1 MLGPVILAASRSDR
15 MRRLVSAAPVTK
27 PVVDRFIPGETVD
40 QIVPIIRDLTDQGL
54 ELTMDVVGEDITTPA
69 QAEAARDAYLELI
82 DRLKPLDLGTRAE
95 MSVKLSM
102 FGQALTSP
110 TTALNGG
117 SSGPASAFHGGHEL
131 ALENVRPV
139 VEAAAEIGTTVTL
152 DAEDHTTLDSM
163 FAIHDELRKDF
174 PQTGCVI
181 QAYLF
186 RTEADARRLAEN
198 GSRVRLVKGAYK
210 EPAEVAYQQR
220 HEIDKAYVRI
230 LRTLMEGEGYPM
242 IGSHDPRLIS
252 IAQELA
258 RTAGRK
264 LDEYEFQMLYGI
276 RGDEHLRLAAE
287 GHRMR
292 VYTAYGTDW
301 YGYFMRRLAEKPA
314 NLRFFARSMVSKG

>member
-1 MLGPVILAASRSDR
+1 VLGPVILAASRSDR
-15 MRRLVSAAPVTK
+15 MRRLISAAPVTK
-27 PVVDRFIPGETVD
+27 QVVDRFIPGETVD
-40 QIVPIIRDLTDQGL
+40 EIVPIIQELTARGL
-54 ELTMDVVGEDITTPA
+54 ELTMDVVGEDITTPE
-69 QAEAARDAYLELI
+69 QAEAARDAYLALI
-82 DRLKPLDLGTRAE
+82 ERLRTLELGTRAE

-102 FGQALTSP
+102 FGQAL
-110 TTALNGG
+110 A
-117 SSGPASAFHGGHEL
+117 GGHEL
-131 ALENVRPV
+131 ALANVRPV
-139 VEAAAEIGTTVTL
+139 VEAAAAIGTTVTL

-163 FAIHDELRKDF
+163 FAIHEELRGDF

-186 RTEADARRLAEN
+186 RTEADARRLAAA

-210 EPAEVAYQQR
+210 EPAEVAYQQK
-220 HEIDKAYVRI
+220 HEIDKSYVRV
-230 LRTLMEGEGYPM
+230 LRTLMEGAGYPM

-258 RTAGRK
+258 RRAGRK

-276 RGDEHLRLAAE
+276 RSDEHLRLAAE

>member
-15 MRRLVSAAPVTK
+15 MRRMVSAAPVTK
-27 PVVDRFIPGETVD
+27 SVVDRFIPGETVD
-40 QIVPIIRDLTDQGL
+40 EVVPVIEDLTGKGL
-54 ELTMDVVGEDITTPA
+54 DVTMDVVGEDITTA
-69 QAEAARDAYLELI
+69 EQAEAARDAYLELVE
-82 DRLKPLDLGTRAE
+82 RLGDLGLGTRAE

-102 FGQALTSP
+102 FGQALP
-110 TTALNGG
+110 
-117 SSGPASAFHGGHEL
+117 HGHML
-131 ALENVRPV
+131 ALANVRPV
-139 VEAAAEIGTTVTL
+139 VEAAAAIGTTVTL

-181 QAYLF
+181 QAYLY
-186 RTEADARRLAEN
+186 RTEEDARRLAAS

-210 EPAEVAYQQR
+210 EPAAVAYQR
-220 HEIDKAYVRI
+220 KHEIDKAYVRV
-230 LRTLMEGEGYPM
+230 LKVLMEGSGYPM

-258 RTAGRK
+258 HRAARK
-264 LDEYEFQMLYGI
+264 PDEYEFQMLYGI
-276 RGDEHLRLAAE
+276 RSDEHLRLAAD

-314 NLRFFARSMVSKG
+314 NLRFFARSMITKG

>member
-1 MLGPVILAASRSDR
+1 MLGPVILAASRSDK
-15 MRRLVSAAPVTK
+15 MRRLVSAAPGTK
-27 PVVDRFIPGETVD
+27 QVVARFIAGESVGD
-40 QIVPIIRDLTDQGL
+40 VVPIVQELSDRGL
-54 ELTMDVVGEDITTPA
+54 EVTLDVVGEDITTVE
-69 QAEAARDAYLELI
+69 QSYAARDAYLELI
-82 DRLKPLDLGTRAE
+82 GRLKELGLGARAE

-102 FGQALTSP
+102 FGQSLE
-110 TTALNGG
+110 
-117 SSGPASAFHGGHEL
+117 GGHEL
-131 ALENVRPV
+131 ALANVRPV

-163 FAIHDELRKDF
+163 FAIHDELRKKF

-186 RTEADARRLAEN
+186 RTEDDARRLADN
-198 GSRVRLVKGAYK
+198 GSRVRIVKGAYK
-210 EPAEVAYQQR
+210 EPASVAIQDKP
-220 HEIDKAYVRI
+220 EIDKAYVRI
-230 LRTLMEGEGYPM
+230 MKILMDGEGYPM

-252 IAQELA
+252 IGQELA
-258 RTAGRK
+258 RRAGRK

-276 RGDEHLRLAAE
+276 RSEEQNRLAAE

-314 NLRFFARSMVSKG
+314 NLLFFVRSILTKG

>member
-1 MLGPVILAASRSDR
+1 MLGPVILAASRSDQ
-15 MRRLVSAAPVTK
+15 MRRLISAAPVTK
-27 PVVDRFIPGETVD
+27 QVVDRFIPGETVD
-40 QIVPIIRDLTDQGL
+40 EIVPIVQDLTAKGL
-54 ELTMDVVGEDITTPA
+54 ELTMDVVGEDITTPE
-69 QAEAARDAYLELI
+69 QAAAARDAYLTLV
-82 DRLKPLDLGTRAE
+82 DRLRELELGTRAE
-95 MSVKLSM
+95 MSIKLSM
-102 FGQALTSP
+102 FGQALP
-110 TTALNGG
+110 
-117 SSGPASAFHGGHEL
+117 GGHEL
-131 ALENVRPV
+131 ALANVRPV
-139 VEAAAEIGTTVTL
+139 VEAAAAIGTTVTL

-163 FAIHDELRKDF
+163 FAIHEGLRKDF

-186 RTEADARRLAEN
+186 RTESDARRLAEA

-210 EPAEVAYQQR
+210 EPAEVAYQQK
-220 HEIDKAYVRI
+220 HEIDKAYVRT
-230 LRTLMEGEGYPM
+230 LRILMEGEGYPM

-252 IAQELA
+252 IGQELA
-258 RTAGRK
+258 RRAGRK

-314 NLRFFARSMVSKG
+314 NLRFFARSMLTRG

>member
-27 PVVDRFIPGETVD
+27 SVVDRFIPGETVD
-40 QIVPIIRDLTDQGL
+40 EVVPVIEDLTGKGL
-54 ELTMDVVGEDITTPA
+54 DVTMDVVGEDITTRE
-69 QAEAARDAYLELI
+69 QAEAARDAYLELV
-82 DRLKPLDLGTRAE
+82 DRLGDLGLGARTE

-102 FGQALTSP
+102 FGQALP
-110 TTALNGG
+110 GG
-117 SSGPASAFHGGHEL
+117 REL
-131 ALENVRPV
+131 ALANVRPV
-139 VEAAAEIGTTVTL
+139 VEAAAAIGTTVTL

-181 QAYLF
+181 QAYLY
-186 RTEADARRLAEN
+186 RTEEDARRLAAA

-210 EPAEVAYQQR
+210 EPAAVAYQR
-220 HEIDKAYVRI
+220 KHEIDKAYVRVLKI
-230 LRTLMEGEGYPM
+230 LMEGVGYPM

-258 RTAGRK
+258 HRAARK
-264 LDEYEFQMLYGI
+264 PDEYEFQMLYGI
-276 RGDEHLRLAAE
+276 RSDEHLRLAAE

-314 NLRFFARSMVSKG
+314 NLRFFARSMITKG

>member
-1 MLGPVILAASRSDR
+1 
-15 MRRLVSAAPVTK
+15 
-27 PVVDRFIPGETVD
+27 
-40 QIVPIIRDLTDQGL
+40 
-54 ELTMDVVGEDITTPA
+54 
-69 QAEAARDAYLELI
+69 
-82 DRLKPLDLGTRAE
+82 
-95 MSVKLSM
+95 
-102 FGQALTSP
+102 
-110 TTALNGG
+110 
-117 SSGPASAFHGGHEL
+117 
-131 ALENVRPV
+131 
-139 VEAAAEIGTTVTL
+139 
-152 DAEDHTTLDSM
+152 M
-163 FAIHDELRKDF
+163 FAIHEELRKDF

-186 RTEADARRLAEN
+186 RTEADARRLADN

-276 RGDEHLRLAAE
+276 RGDEHLRLAA
-287 GHRMR
+287 RA
-292 VYTAYGTDW
+292 TACACTPPTAPTGTATSCAVW
-301 YGYFMRRLAEKPA
+301 RRSRPTSGSSPA
-314 NLRFFARSMVSKG
+314 RW